1 MLKKIYFAF
10 TSLFLSRRG
19 TDSRTKMIVPDSAL
33 VVHSF
38 PVVLDRVPRKL
49 QDLGTNSNF
58 QHGRRIVFF
67 GVDVF
72 LLSVISFISKVCTYF
87 NGS

>member
-1 MLKKIYFAF
+1 
-10 TSLFLSRRG
+10 
-19 TDSRTKMIVPDSAL
+19 MIVPDSAP

-58 QHGRRIVFF
+58 QHGGRILFS
-67 GVDVF
+67 GVDVS
-72 LLSVISFISKVCTYF
+72 LLSVISFISKVCKYF